1 VHVDISE
8 SEARAAVG
16 EGTAWMFIL
25 ECFPEVKHH
34 VVTAFEL
41 ADAVLVFL

>member
-1 VHVDISE
+1 MHVDISE
-8 SEARAAVG
+8 LEIRAAVG

-25 ECFPEVKHH
+25 ECFPEVEHH

-41 ADAVLVFL
+41 ADAVFALL